1 MDADDSS
8 DAACFWGYEIPPG
21 GKLSQHVS
29 RHACVC
35 LTGAVLAT
43 PSTERAV
50 LRATSGGYSAV
61 LCNLF
66 GSGVH
71 DTAKLG
77 QPFNADFELMVDG
90 ASTSAVHVSGF
101 SRGELGPVEIETA
114 EKRPAPVSAKAPAP
128 AAPAK
133 AAAPAAAG
141 KAAAPAAAAKKA
153 VPAAAAKAA
162 APAANTASST
172 IAGRAKAVAPEAL
185 MGVEEDDDEDDDD
198 EEEDNEEEEGEE
210 EEGEEEEGEEEEG
223 EEEEGEEEEGEEE
236 EGEEEEDEEDEEEG
250 GMPLAPPS
258 VEAILKGTSGAKRAA
273 AAAAPPSK
281 KGKSTHETAQPT
293 APPPKPAPLA
303 AAKPAAP
310 APAPASKG
318 GFVKI
323 AGGVEYED
331 VQLGAMSGGVARNGQ
346 KVTVKYVGTLTNGKR
361 FDAGDISFRLGAGEV
376 IKGWDLGVAGMRVGG
391 KRKLRIPPDA
401 AYGKRGAPPTIPPN
415 ATLLFDVEL
424 KRC

>member
-1 MDADDSS
+1 
-8 DAACFWGYEIPPG
+8 
-21 GKLSQHVS
+21 
-29 RHACVC
+29 
-35 LTGAVLAT
+35 
-43 PSTERAV
+43 
-50 LRATSGGYSAV
+50 
-61 LCNLF
+61 
-66 GSGVH
+66 
-71 DTAKLG
+71 
-77 QPFNADFELMVDG
+77 
-90 ASTSAVHVSGF
+90 
-101 SRGELGPVEIETA
+101 
-114 EKRPAPVSAKAPAP
+114 
-128 AAPAK
+128 
-133 AAAPAAAG
+133 
-141 KAAAPAAAAKKA
+141 
-153 VPAAAAKAA
+153 
-162 APAANTASST
+162 
-172 IAGRAKAVAPEAL
+172 

-198 EEEDNEEEEGEE
+198 DEEDNEEEEGEE
-210 EEGEEEEGEEEEG
+210 EDE
-223 EEEEGEEEEGEEE
+223 
-236 EGEEEEDEEDEEEG
+236 EEDEEEG

>member
-198 EEEDNEEEEGEE
+198 EEEDNEG
-210 EEGEEEEGEEEEG
+210 GEG

-236 EGEEEEDEEDEEEG
+236 EGEEEEDDDDEEEEDEEEG

>member
-223 EEEEGEEEEGEEE
+223 EEEEGEEEEDDDDEE
-236 EGEEEEDEEDEEEG
+236 EEDEEEG